1 MIILISY
8 KRRIGPTGNTMN
20 NDKLKKRS
28 EINTE
33 YKWVLED
40 IYSSLEKWE
49 EDFKTARESLPG
61 FAMLSGKIVDFPPIL
76 SKILKDHSKL
86 MEKVEKLFVYAH
98 MRKDEDNTDQDSQ
111 ALMDRAM
118 SLLVETESTF
128 SFLVPDILKIDPI
141 ELEKLISRNEDLS
154 DYTHYLKDIS
164 RRRKHILTTDNE
176 KILALSG
183 ELAASPQLIFGM
195 IDNADIKFPFI
206 EDENNNSVELTKGRY
221 SKFMESR
228 NRHVRKDAFEA
239 LYATYEKQKNTL
251 SSTLSSS
258 IKKDIFFCRV
268 RKYSSSIEAAIFDDN
283 APISVYDN
291 LIDSVSK
298 NLDPMYKYMDLRKKA
313 LGVDELHMYDLYVPI
328 VDDVDFKIS
337 YEEAKEM
344 VAESLRPLGD
354 GYLKILK
361 GGLESGWIDIYEN
374 EGKTS
379 GAYSWGCYDTHPY
392 VLMNYEDIINH
403 VFTLSHEMGHA
414 MHTYFS
420 NKKQP
425 YIKAGYKIF
434 VAEVASILNE
444 ILLTD
449 HLLKVLDDD
458 KKKQYIL
465 NHYLEQFRSTVYRQ
479 TMFAEFE
486 KIIHDSTEKQIP
498 LTSESLSRIYRGLN
512 IKYYGKKIIVDQQID
527 LEWAR
532 IPHFYSAF
540 YVYKYALGFSAAA
553 ALSEKIL
560 KGENGAVN
568 RYLEFLSSG
577 GSDYPI
583 ELLKKAGVDMTSPE
597 PVNRALKIFGGLVDD
612 MAKHIG

>member
-1 MIILISY
+1 
-8 KRRIGPTGNTMN
+8 MN
-20 NDKLKKRS
+20 IDKLKKRS

-40 IYSSLEKWE
+40 IYSSIEKWE
-49 EDFKTARESLPG
+49 NDFKTARESLPA
-61 FAMLSGKIVDFPPIL
+61 FAMLSGKLPDSPSDL

-98 MRKDEDNTDQDSQ
+98 MRKDEDNTDQDFQ

-118 SLLVETESTF
+118 SLLVETEGTF
-128 SFLVPDILKIDPI
+128 SFLVPDILKIDPR
-141 ELEKLISRNEDLS
+141 ELEKLINRDKDLS
-154 DYTHYLKDIS
+154 DYTHHLKDIS
-164 RRRKHILTTDNE
+164 RRREHILTADNE

-195 IDNADIKFPFI
+195 IDNADIKFPVI

-228 NRHVRKDAFEA
+228 IRQVRKDSFEA
-239 LYATYEKQKNTL
+239 LYSSYGKQKNTL

-258 IKKDIFFCRV
+258 IKKDIFFSRV
-268 RKYSSSIEAAIFDDN
+268 RKYSSSIEAALFDDN

-298 NLDPMYKYMDLRKKA
+298 NLDAMYKYMDLRKKA
-313 LGVDELHMYDLYVPI
+313 LEVDELHMYDLYVPI
-328 VDDVDFKIS
+328 VDDIEFKVS

-354 GYLKILK
+354 DYLKILRS
-361 GGLESGWIDIYEN
+361 GLESGWIDIYEN

-420 NKKQP
+420 NKNQP

-449 HLLKVLDDD
+449 HLLNVLEDK

-486 KIIHDSTEKQIP
+486 KIMHANAEKQIP
-498 LTSESLSRIYRGLN
+498 LTSENLSKIYRGLN
-512 IKYYGKKIIVDQQID
+512 IKYYGKEIIVDKQID

-560 KGENGAVN
+560 KGENSAVD

-583 ELLKKAGVDMTSPE
+583 DLLKKAGVDMTSPE
-597 PVNRALKIFGGLVDD
+597 PVNRALKIFSGLVDN
-612 MAKHIG
+612 MAEHIG

>member
-1 MIILISY
+1 M
-8 KRRIGPTGNTMN
+8 KKAGNTVN
-20 NDKLKKRS
+20 IDKLKKRN
-28 EINTE
+28 EINIE
-33 YKWVLED
+33 HKWVLED
-40 IYSSLEKWE
+40 MYSSLEKWE
-49 EDFKTARESLPG
+49 DDFKAAKESLPA
-61 FAMLSGKIVDFPPIL
+61 FAMLSGKLLDSPSDL

-86 MEKVEKLFVYAH
+86 MEKVEKLFIYAH
-98 MRKDEDNTDQDSQ
+98 MKKDENNTDQDFQ

-128 SFLVPDILKIDPI
+128 SFLVPDILKIDPG
-141 ELEKLISRNEDLS
+141 ELKKLISRDEDLS
-154 DYTHYLKDIS
+154 DYTHYLKDVS
-164 RRRKHILTTDNE
+164 RKRKHILTADNE

-183 ELAASPQLIFGM
+183 ELAASPGLIFGM
-195 IDNADIKFPFI
+195 IDNADIKFPVI
-206 EDENNNSVELTKGRY
+206 KDENSNSVELTKGRY

-228 NRHVRKDAFEA
+228 NRQVRKDAFES
-239 LYATYEKQKNTL
+239 LYSTYDKQKNTL

-258 IKKDIFFCRV
+258 IKKDVFFSRV
-268 RKYSSSIEAAIFDDN
+268 RKYTTSIESALHDDN
-283 APISVYDN
+283 VPISVYDN
-291 LIDSVSK
+291 LIDSVSN
-298 NLDPMYKYMDLRKKA
+298 NLDAIYKYMDLRKKA

-328 VDDVDFKIS
+328 IDDVEFKVS
-337 YEEAKEM
+337 YDEAKIM

-354 GYLKILK
+354 DYLNILK
-361 GGLESGWIDIYEN
+361 GGLEDGWVDIYEN

-414 MHTYFS
+414 MHTYLS
-420 NKKQP
+420 NKNQP
-425 YIKAGYKIF
+425 YVRAGYKIF

-449 HLLKVLDDD
+449 HLLKILDDD

-465 NHYLEQFRSTVYRQ
+465 NHYLEQFRGTVYRQ

-486 KIIHDSTEKQIP
+486 KIAHTRTENQVP
-498 LTSESLSRIYRGLN
+498 LTSESLSKIYRSLN
-512 IKYYGKKIIVDQQID
+512 IKYYGKEIIVDQQID

-560 KGENGAVN
+560 KGESGAVE

-597 PVNRALKIFGGLVDD
+597 PVDRALKIFSSLVDD
-612 MAKHIG
+612 MAEHIG